1 MRLPEEEMEQKWDW
15 LDEVKFHGSLNEN
28 EVGLCLWRRNFL

>member
-1 MRLPEEEMEQKWDW
+1 MEQKWDR

-28 EVGLCLWRRNFL
+28 GVEFVCGRNFL